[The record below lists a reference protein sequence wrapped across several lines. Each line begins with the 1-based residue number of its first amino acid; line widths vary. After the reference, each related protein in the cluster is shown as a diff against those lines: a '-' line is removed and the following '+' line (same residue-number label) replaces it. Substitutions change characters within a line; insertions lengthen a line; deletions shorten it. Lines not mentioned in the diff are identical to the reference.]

1 MNEQGDAMS
10 WSARIAGNLT
20 LHSTAQ
26 AMLLAGC
33 LTATSA
39 EGQTTGTTVSPEM
52 AGQKARMLETFFS
65 SYRLRAALGSNP
77 GAVGPLESEARA
89 NLAAGKVALAG
100 GRTAEAMELFDAG
113 MRAVS
118 RAIALTSPETQWN
131 EKAASEAFAAQR
143 RHAESYLSVLESAD
157 DISAAERTNVASLRM
172 RLAEADQ
179 QFANVRLRPALATL
193 DHAYRDIVDLVSD
206 IRRGNTVVVSKIFQT
221 PGEEFDY
228 EQKRNQSYDLLVQIA
243 LAERGEDQPGLAALA
258 ARLTA
263 ESVALRNQAEQE
275 SASGDAVAAI
285 GTMERATER
294 LLVILRASGLVM
306 ME

>member
-1 MNEQGDAMS
+1 MNEQGDVMN

-20 LHSTAQ
+20 LHCAAQ
-26 AMLLAGC
+26 AMLLAGY

-39 EGQTTGTTVSPEM
+39 EGQTARTTVSPEM

-65 SYRLRAALGSNP
+65 SYRLRAALGSYP
-77 GAVGPLESEARA
+77 DAAGPLEAEARA
-89 NLAAGKVALAG
+89 KLLAGKIALAD
-100 GRTAEAMELFDAG
+100 GRVAEAMEMFDAG

-118 RAIALTSPETQWN
+118 RAIALTSPATRWN
-131 EKAASEAFAAQR
+131 EQAASEDFAAQR
-143 RHAESYLSVLESAD
+143 RHSESYLSVLESTD
-157 DISAAERTNVASLRM
+157 DISTAERTKVASLRA

-179 QFANVRLRPALATL
+179 QFANGRLRPALDTL

-221 PGEEFDY
+221 PEEEFDY
-228 EQKRNQSYDLLVQIA
+228 ERKRNQSYDLLVQIA
-243 LAERGEDQPGLAALA
+243 LAERGENKPGLTSLA
-258 ARLTA
+258 ARLSA
-263 ESVALRNQAEQE
+263 ESTALRVQAEQE
-275 SASGDAVAAI
+275 SAGGNAVAAI